1 MAKRVWFI
9 AGVTR
14 GIGTEIAKAAL
25 VDSNQVVASDRK
37 PEAVTKALGRYLQM
51 KAEIKKSRSANLET
65 ATWRFRLSG
74 SAAWE

>member
-14 GIGTEIAKAAL
+14 RIGTEITKAAL

-37 PEAVTKALGRYLQM
+37 PEVVTKALGTYL
-51 KAEIKKSRSANLET
+51 
-65 ATWRFRLSG
+65 
-74 SAAWE
+74 